1 MQVEVT
7 SKAKYLGCEDLT
19 QHCALVPREQWTEEE
34 LLCRS
39 VEEPLCRHLGL
50 APPGAFAP

>member
-1 MQVEVT
+1 MEVT

-34 LLCRS
+34 LLCWS
-39 VEEPLCRHLGL
+39 VEESLCRRLGL